1 MRSLTIAASAKQQ
14 RAENKLYR
22 CTSVFSALDHCG
34 KILLKSFCCIYTKLG
49 AQSFSPIF
57 GVFSIFDRNFANIVA
72 PSGDGSG
79 QPIVHL
85 KAQSFV
91 KNGENSIKID
101 TINHD
106 TILVQTMS
114 PRAGRPSV
122 TNKKHH
128 IFAPTAGAR
137 SSISP
142 KLCTAIEDV
151 VPILEGINHF
161 SIQRIVFLHGRK
173 C

>member
-1 MRSLTIAASAKQQ
+1 M
-14 RAENKLYR
+14 KLCAQTFPQIFR
-22 CTSVFSALDHCG
+22 VFA
-34 KILLKSFCCIYTKLG
+34 
-49 AQSFSPIF
+49 
-57 GVFSIFDRNFANIVA
+57 IFDRNFANIVA

-128 IFAPTAGAR
+128 IFAPIVQSPPNFAR
-137 SSISP
+137 
-142 KLCTAIEDV
+142 
-151 VPILEGINHF
+151 
-161 SIQRIVFLHGRK
+161 
-173 C
+173 